1 MYSYRQNTKLIFSR
15 GSFVISLFLSVKI
28 DLTTDSRTEYD
39 SLPEK
44 TGCHF
49 FLGHFSTLAGDSKF
63 KFFEILKSNITHE
76 ILL

>member
-1 MYSYRQNTKLIFSR
+1 MSNAAFSYIVGVHLSEKAR
-15 GSFVISLFLSVKI
+15 SLFLSVKI